1 MGEKKKETGLYF
13 QTIAR
18 FFFEQRG
25 SPFFLSS
32 KELDV
37 ITDWKEKG
45 VPVGVVLEG
54 IRDCFTFSRAKPGR
68 KNKIQSL
75 VFCRSFVSR
84 AFESYKERKVG
95 SGLGTVTDGE
105 RKIQLEKA
113 VERFLNTCPEEVR
126 ELRDMFSGVKKMLS
140 QGIDEGSLEQIE
152 EKVERLLIRI
162 APDSEKTEIRN
173 EVKEEYTDKK
183 EQEHARIFEL
193 KIIKHMRDR
202 YKIPHIS
209 LYYY

>member
-95 SGLGTVTDGE
+95 SGLGTVTDEE

-126 ELRDMFSGVKKMLS
+126 
-140 QGIDEGSLEQIE
+140 
-152 EKVERLLIRI
+152 
-162 APDSEKTEIRN
+162 
-173 EVKEEYTDKK
+173 
-183 EQEHARIFEL
+183 
-193 KIIKHMRDR
+193 
-202 YKIPHIS
+202 
-209 LYYY
+209 